1 MTTREPLFM
10 PKTLRIATRQSELA
24 LWQAR
29 HVQAR
34 LAIALPETDVELL
47 PIRTEGDRIT
57 DRPLSAIGGKGLF
70 LKELEAAMEN
80 GEADLAVHS
89 MKDVPAELPAGFV
102 LPVVL
107 APASPLDA
115 FVSNTYDSP
124 ETMPAGAVVGT
135 SSLRRAAMIKH
146 LRPDLE
152 IRNLR
157 GNVQTRLAKLDA
169 GEYDAILLACAGL
182 ERLELAARIR
192 CELTPEQSLP
202 AIGQGVLGIEIR
214 AEDDETAAAIAALD
228 DEYTHVRIDAERAVN
243 SRLEGSCHLPI
254 AAHATHDGVTL
265 RLRACVGR
273 PDGTQMVRDEISGPV
288 DEAAELGHALAER
301 LLAAGADR
309 ILADLG

>member
-1 MTTREPLFM
+1 M
-10 PKTLRIATRQSELA
+10 PKTLRIATRQSQLA
-24 LWQAR
+24 MWQAR

-34 LAIALPETDVELL
+34 LATALPDTEVVLL
-47 PIRTEGDRIT
+47 PISTEGDRVT

-70 LKELEAAMEN
+70 LKELEAALAA

-89 MKDVPAELPAGFV
+89 MKDVPAELPEGFA

-115 FVSNTYDSP
+115 FVSNTYANP
-124 ETMPAGAVVGT
+124 EEMPAGAVVGT

-146 LRPDLE
+146 MRPDLE
-152 IRNLR
+152 IVSLR

-169 GEYDAILLACAGL
+169 GDYDAILLACAGL

-214 AEDDETAAAIAALD
+214 ADDTDTAEAIGHLD

-243 SRLEGSCHLPI
+243 ARLEGSCHLPI
-254 AAHATHDGVTL
+254 AAHATHDGRSL
-265 RLRACVGR
+265 YLRACVGR
-273 PDGTQMVRDEISGPV
+273 PDGSVMVRDEITGPIG
-288 DEAAELGHALAER
+288 EATELGHRLAER
-301 LLAAGADR
+301 LLAAGADK
-309 ILADLG
+309 ILADLS